1 MDSNP
6 QAAVDGG
13 GGRSGGKILKRRTIA
28 ARNTPYD
35 RPAPPVQPE
44 NPNWRNGL
52 LFPAKFVAG
61 GASKLLSSIW
71 KPKSWGAH
79 SSSESDSDSEVGIED
94 DYVRDENLPDGDA
107 ELNQNKGSS
116 SGKSEI
122 LYLIEQLIMLERFS
136 REERDRLIEIIDSRV
151 VDYTMREGMDVAP
164 NDLDISNKAIMEAR
178 KIISENMAGTSSK
191 SGLDNSILGSKYL
204 MTPNRDHLSGGS
216 WKIQNEMQRL
226 HSKAIELMKPN
237 EPISLVAPKP
247 GNETVNLTPND
258 MKNPQDD
265 VPTEAL
271 SSLPTTEEQNLIA
284 EEKDLKDDKTGDDAN
299 LVEGNRDLI
308 TEHAEVADVIN
319 VSHGSSNTSDPTSTK
334 AANSPAARRP
344 VTRTRKYNTRRGRGR
359 GK

>member
-61 GASKLLSSIW
+61 GAK
-71 KPKSWGAH
+71 
-79 SSSESDSDSEVGIED
+79 VGIED
-94 DYVRDENLPDGDA
+94 DYVRGENLPDGDA
-107 ELNQNKGSS
+107 ELNQNKGSL

-122 LYLIEQLIMLERFS
+122 LYLIEQLIMLEHFS

-151 VDYTMREGMDVAP
+151 VDYTMREGMDDAP
-164 NDLDISNKAIMEAR
+164 NDPDISNKAIMEAR

-191 SGLDNSILGSKYL
+191 SGLDNSILGSKSL

-226 HSKAIELMKPN
+226 HSKAVKLMKPN
-237 EPISLVAPKP
+237 EPISLAAPKS

-258 MKNPQDD
+258 MKNTQDD
-265 VPTEAL
+265 VPTKAL

-284 EEKDLKDDKTGDDAN
+284 EEKDDKTDDDVN

-319 VSHGSSNTSDPTSTK
+319 VSQGSSNTSDPTSTK
-334 AANSPAARRP
+334 AANSPSARRP